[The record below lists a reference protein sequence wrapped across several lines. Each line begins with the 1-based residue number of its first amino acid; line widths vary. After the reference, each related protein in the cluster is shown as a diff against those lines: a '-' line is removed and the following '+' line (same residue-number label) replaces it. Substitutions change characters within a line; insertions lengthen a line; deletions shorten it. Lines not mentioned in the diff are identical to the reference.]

1 MLLFA
6 IPDSSLKKKN
16 AFRLITVPKPNI
28 FLFQTVMQVGTY
40 SLYKYTYI
48 ITAYDSGNTV

>member
-6 IPDSSLKKKN
+6 IPDSYIKKTKC
-16 AFRLITVPKPNI
+16 FRLISVLKPNI

-48 ITAYDSGNTV
+48 ITA